1 MSSICLCLQNMPNK
15 ENIWY
20 AVAYILY
27 VCVFVKVCP
36 SLSVFQIQPAVC
48 WWLSCVDDTS
58 CWQWAWG
65 EDASHNITAG
75 RWEDITSKRT
85 HTYTVTNYDTV
96 LKSYQGPYL
105 DWLSSL
111 TSLSILISWTRQP
124 LQAWSCHGPT
134 HKMSHCFISGT
145 VTNAHS
151 LQVPSCSWTS
161 CCAIIDCFI
170 GIHLVLLMSL
180 LLIWNLLQITNQ
192 HLIAENQF
200 ISTCWWAGFCGK
212 SRVGFQTDNSERNTT
227 PGLTSVVTGGKDRG
241 AVWLERTA
249 LHYEVWHYSSADT
262 RGRTGFKSGP
272 ESYFSLVTF

>member
-1 MSSICLCLQNMPNK
+1 MSPWVEFKSHGKERVSGWMQLDRVKMGWKMARCSCQVSWHTLTVFDSVLLWVCITWTLTNSQWEKRQSRKHVYARGSMHMSSICLCLQNMPTK

-27 VCVFVKVCP
+27 ICVFVKVCP

-48 WWLSCVDDTS
+48 WCLSCVDDTS

-75 RWEDITSKRT
+75 RWEDITSKHT

-180 LLIWNLLQITNQ
+180 LLIWN
-192 HLIAENQF
+192 
-200 ISTCWWAGFCGK
+200 
-212 SRVGFQTDNSERNTT
+212 
-227 PGLTSVVTGGKDRG
+227 
-241 AVWLERTA
+241 
-249 LHYEVWHYSSADT
+249 
-262 RGRTGFKSGP
+262 
-272 ESYFSLVTF
+272 